1 MDETVLLAAGSLK
14 RGENTEAASRHLVG
28 QLAPR
33 LRSYFL
39 HHSFSP
45 EDSDDLVQEV
55 FRRVFMG
62 IGALKNEA
70 LFLGWIF
77 QIARNVR
84 LSALTRR
91 GLNPFS
97 GEGLEIDAAGFAVAD
112 QSPSPLTRT
121 ISHEELRRALE
132 AIDDLPSQ
140 QRQCLRLRVLREMS
154 YREIGDVL
162 KLSSRTVRNHLREAR
177 IHLRKEF
184 SKREVTGF
192 GERRPQNP

>member
-1 MDETVLLAAGSLK
+1 MDEAVFLAVAGLK
-14 RGENTEAASRHLVG
+14 RGESNEAAFQQLVG
-28 QLAPR
+28 QLTPR
-33 LRSYFL
+33 IRSYFR

-45 EDSDDLVQEV
+45 EDTDDLVQEV

-62 IGALKNEA
+62 IGALKDEA
-70 LFLGWIF
+70 RFLGWIF

-97 GEGLEIDAAGFAVAD
+97 GETLEIDAVGSAAAD

-121 ISHEELRRALE
+121 TSHEELRRALE
-132 AIDDLPSQ
+132 AIDGLPSR

-154 YREIGDVL
+154 YQDIGDVL
-162 KLSSRTVRNHLREAR
+162 QLSSRTVRNHLREAR
-177 IHLRKEF
+177 IRLRKEL
-184 SKREVTGF
+184 STPEGTGF